1 MFHGVMPVQGGAH
14 RPRLEEWHP
23 FSAQVANDDD
33 VDTNLSTSSSRNL
46 TYITRLHPCATAI
59 VQAHSRQ
66 RRRSS
71 SRRSTFAAPSLTA
84 MRHAPCGRQAIASL
98 NRARWGDNVY
108 IPVHKGWV
116 GAGCNNRRTQP
127 HYWAKSNTYSNA
139 PVSNRAH
146 NTTNGILR
154 FLMTCRA
161 AYFND
166 TGFVSSAVHQVD
178 TWLPADFSAGTYQIL
193 TVTQHGYRH
202 VITLKSAAFICEIAM
217 KSLPLHYKPIANQ
230 SRTNQQCLP

>member
-1 MFHGVMPVQGGAH
+1 MCHSH
-14 RPRLEEWHP
+14 RSSPLT
-23 FSAQVANDDD
+23 SAQTFVFPEGVHLLHQAYTRRLD
-33 VDTNLSTSSSRNL
+33 VHTS
-46 TYITRLHPCATAI
+46 
-59 VQAHSRQ
+59 
-66 RRRSS
+66 RSP
-71 SRRSTFAAPSLTA
+71 RALLEFDQNLTA

-108 IPVHKGWV
+108 IPVHKGCV
-116 GAGCNNRRTQP
+116 SAGCNNRRTQP
-127 HYWAKSNTYSNA
+127 HYWAKSDTYSKA

-154 FLMTCRA
+154 FLVTCRA
-161 AYFND
+161 ADFND

-202 VITLKSAAFICEIAM
+202 VITLKSTAFICEIAT
-217 KSLPLHYKPIANQ
+217 KTLPLHYKPITNQ
-230 SRTNQQCLP
+230 SAMFALTTSYCRGRY

>member
-1 MFHGVMPVQGGAH
+1 MVITISLAACL
-14 RPRLEEWHP
+14 LE
-23 FSAQVANDDD
+23 FDQ
-33 VDTNLSTSSSRNL
+33 T
-46 TYITRLHPCATAI
+46 
-59 VQAHSRQ
+59 
-66 RRRSS
+66 
-71 SRRSTFAAPSLTA
+71 LTA

-108 IPVHKGWV
+108 IPVHKGCV
-116 GAGCNNRRTQP
+116 SAGCNNRRTQP

-202 VITLKSAAFICEIAM
+202 VITLKSTAFIREIAT
-217 KSLPLHYKPIANQ
+217 KTLPLHYKPITNQ
-230 SRTNQQCLP
+230 SAMFALTTSYCRGRY

>member
-1 MFHGVMPVQGGAH
+1 MFIHH
-14 RPRLEEWHP
+14 TSRSPRALLE
-23 FSAQVANDDD
+23 FDQN
-33 VDTNLSTSSSRNL
+33 
-46 TYITRLHPCATAI
+46 
-59 VQAHSRQ
+59 
-66 RRRSS
+66 
-71 SRRSTFAAPSLTA
+71 LTA
-84 MRHAPCGRQAIASL
+84 MRHAPCGRQAIASQ

-116 GAGCNNRRTQP
+116 SAGCNNRRTQP

-202 VITLKSAAFICEIAM
+202 VITLKSAAFIREIAI

>member
-1 MFHGVMPVQGGAH
+1 MPQPSFNPTHVSADV
-14 RPRLEEWHP
+14 RHP
-23 FSAQVANDDD
+23 
-33 VDTNLSTSSSRNL
+33 
-46 TYITRLHPCATAI
+46 
-59 VQAHSRQ
+59 
-66 RRRSS
+66 
-71 SRRSTFAAPSLTA
+71 RRSTFIQPALKRGVEPLSLFDAAYRSGFKSLLYTHVPHSLT
-84 MRHAPCGRQAIASL
+84 MTQAIASL

-108 IPVHKGWV
+108 IPVHKGCV
-116 GAGCNNRRTQP
+116 SAGCNNRRTQP

-154 FLMTCRA
+154 FLVTCRA
-161 AYFND
+161 ADFND

-202 VITLKSAAFICEIAM
+202 AITLKSTAFIREIAT
-217 KSLPLHYKPIANQ
+217 KTLPLHYKPITNQ
-230 SRTNQQCLP
+230 SAMFALTTSYCRGRY

>member
-1 MFHGVMPVQGGAH
+1 MCHSH
-14 RPRLEEWHP
+14 RSSPLT
-23 FSAQVANDDD
+23 SAQTFVFPEGVHLLHQAYTRRLD
-33 VDTNLSTSSSRNL
+33 VHTS
-46 TYITRLHPCATAI
+46 
-59 VQAHSRQ
+59 
-66 RRRSS
+66 RSPRAS
-71 SRRSTFAAPSLTA
+71 LEFDQTLTA
-84 MRHAPCGRQAIASL
+84 MRHTPCGRQAIASL

-116 GAGCNNRRTQP
+116 SAGCNNRRTQP
-127 HYWAKSNTYSNA
+127 HYWVKSNTYSNA

-161 AYFND
+161 ADFND

-202 VITLKSAAFICEIAM
+202 VITLKSAAFIREIAI